1 VVTTV
6 QCDTITMIATRLLTQ
21 AHTHQPPAS
30 QPSHPQSGPQLK
42 AGRDHS
48 DDDDDD
54 QELVTS
60 DQDPLTLLSSVI
72 PWSPVLRSEC
82 HRTEQCLA
90 NT

>member
-1 VVTTV
+1 MTPEQSCSSSGDHSAMWYNNNDSNKTA
-6 QCDTITMIATRLLTQ
+6 DP

-72 PWSPVLRSEC
+72 PWSPVLRS
-82 HRTEQCLA
+82 
-90 NT
+90 